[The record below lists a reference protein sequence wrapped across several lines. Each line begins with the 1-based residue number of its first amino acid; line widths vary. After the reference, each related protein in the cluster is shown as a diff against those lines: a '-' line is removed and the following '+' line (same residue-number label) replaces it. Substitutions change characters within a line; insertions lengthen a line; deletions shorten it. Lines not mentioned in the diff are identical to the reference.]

1 MPEFICFQLFE
12 RVWACYYQKMQLESI
27 ETSNFRNISGKID
40 LGPSLNIFI
49 GDNGQGKTN
58 WLEAISILATT
69 RSFRTAK
76 LQEAIR
82 FDEELAVIDGFV
94 RVSGEI
100 TRELRALIEERV
112 KQFAINGK
120 RESLA
125 NYLGQL
131 HAVVFTADE
140 LAVVRGGPE
149 HRRRFIDEA
158 ITAVHPPYSGT
169 IAEYGRVI
177 KQKNALLQTARNEE
191 YSIEKTAELLLPW
204 NAQLSSLAD
213 RIHRSRMRIVERLN
227 EVLEKH
233 LFSSEEVGI
242 RYSSSLEGKGDLTD
256 YEALIAERLQTRVQ
270 AELVSGYSLIGP
282 HRDDMEVTFDGR
294 DLRKYG
300 SSGQQR
306 SAFLLLLLSNIA
318 VYFAT
323 RNEYPL
329 FLIDD
334 IDSELD
340 HERIGRLLEFLEGKT
355 QTIVT
360 TSKANIAE
368 DFSGGGH
375 VFYVNSGVAKP
386 L

>member
-1 MPEFICFQLFE
+1 
-12 RVWACYYQKMQLESI
+12 MQLESL
-27 ETSNFRNISGKID
+27 EAANFRNIISGKIELD
-40 LGPSLNIFI
+40 PGLNFLF

-82 FDEELAVIDGFV
+82 FDQELAVIDGIV

-100 TRELRALIEERV
+100 TRELRALIQERV

-120 RESLA
+120 RESVP

-131 HAVVFTADE
+131 HALVFTASGLE
-140 LAVVRGGPE
+140 VVRGGPE
-149 HRRRFIDEA
+149 HRRRFLDESIIA
-158 ITAVHPPYSGT
+158 IHPPYSAT
-169 IAEYGRVI
+169 IAEYVRIV
-177 KQKNALLQTARNEE
+177 KQKNALLQTARDEE
-191 YSIEKTAELLLPW
+191 YSVEKTAELLEPW
-204 NAQLSSLAD
+204 NQQLAVLAGK
-213 RIHRSRMRIVERLN
+213 IHRWRERVVERLN

-233 LFSSEEVGI
+233 LFSSEEVSI
-242 RYSSSLEGKGDLTD
+242 RYASALEGKGDLTD
-256 YEALIAERLQTRVQ
+256 YVPLISERLQRRVQ
-270 AELVSGYSLIGP
+270 AELVSGHSLIGP
-282 HRDDMEVTFDGR
+282 HRDDLEITFDGH
-294 DLRKYG
+294 DIRKYG

-306 SAFLLLLLSNIA
+306 SAFLLLLLANIS

-323 RNEYPL
+323 RDEYPL

-340 HERIGRLLEFLEGKT
+340 VDRIARLLEFLEGKT
-355 QTIVT
+355 QTVVT
-360 TSKANIAE
+360 TSKPNIIQNLGTRGAL
-368 DFSGGGH
+368 FQVAAGA
-375 VFYVNSGVAKP
+375 AKP

>member
-1 MPEFICFQLFE
+1 ME
-12 RVWACYYQKMQLESI
+12 LESI
-27 ETSNFRNISGKID
+27 ETSNFRNISGKIE
-40 LGPSLNIFI
+40 LGGNLNLLI

-76 LQEAIR
+76 VQEAIR
-82 FDEELAVIDGFV
+82 FDEEMAVIDGFV
-94 RVSGEI
+94 RISGEI
-100 TRELRALIEERV
+100 TRELRALIQERV
-112 KQFAINGK
+112 KQFAVNGK
-120 RESLA
+120 RESIS

-149 HRRRFIDEA
+149 QRRRFLDES
-158 ITAVHPPYSGT
+158 IMAVHPPYSGT

-177 KQKNALLQTARNEE
+177 KQKNALLQKARDEE
-191 YSIEKTAELLLPW
+191 YSIDKTGELLLPW
-204 NAQLSSLAD
+204 NEQLSSLATK
-213 RIHRSRMRIVERLN
+213 IHRSRVRIVERLN
-227 EVLEKH
+227 DVLEKH
-233 LFSSEEVGI
+233 LFSSEEVTI
-242 RYSSSLEGKGDLTD
+242 RYVSSLEGKGDLSD
-256 YEALIAERLQTRVQ
+256 YQSLIYERLTTRVQ
-270 AELVSGYSLIGP
+270 AELVSGHSLIGP
-282 HRDDMEVTFDGR
+282 HRDDLEINFDGR
-294 DLRKYG
+294 DIRKFG

-306 SAFLLLLLSNIA
+306 SAFLLLLLANIA

-340 HERIGRLLEFLEGKT
+340 HERIGRLLEFLQGKT

-360 TSKANIAE
+360 TSKTNIAN
-368 DFSGGGH
+368 DFARGGNI
-375 VFYVNSGVAKP
+375 VNITKGTPKP

>member
-1 MPEFICFQLFE
+1 
-12 RVWACYYQKMQLESI
+12 MQLESL
-27 ETSNFRNISGKID
+27 EVTNFRNIVAGKIGFD
-40 LGPSLNIFI
+40 AGLTFLV
-49 GDNGQGKTN
+49 GDNGHGKTN

-82 FDEELAVIDGFV
+82 FDQELAVIDGKV

-100 TRELRALIEERV
+100 TRELRALIQERL
-112 KQFAINGK
+112 KQFAVNGK
-120 RESLA
+120 REFIP

-131 HAVVFTADE
+131 HAAIFTAEE

-149 HRRRFIDEA
+149 YRRRFLDESIIA
-158 ITAVHPPYSGT
+158 IHPPYAAT
-169 IAEYGRVI
+169 VAEYSRVV
-177 KQKNALLQTARNEE
+177 KQKNALLQTARDAE
-191 YSIEKTAELLLPW
+191 YSIEKTSEALEPW
-204 NAQLSSLAD
+204 NSQLAVLASK
-213 RIHRSRMRIVERLN
+213 IHRWRERVVERLN

-233 LFSSEEVGI
+233 LFSSEEVSI
-242 RYSSSLEGKGDLTD
+242 RYLSALEGKGDLTD
-256 YEALIAERLQTRVQ
+256 YVALILERLRNRVQ
-270 AELVSGYSLIGP
+270 AELVSGRSLIGP
-282 HRDDMEVTFDGR
+282 HRDELEIAFDGR
-294 DLRKYG
+294 DIRKYG

-306 SAFLLLLLSNIA
+306 SAYLLLLLANIS

-340 HERIGRLLEFLEGKT
+340 QDRIGRLLEFLDGKT

-360 TSKANIAE
+360 TSKANIAG
-368 DFSGGGH
+368 DYGRRGSIFQVTRGI
-375 VFYVNSGVAKP
+375 AKP

>member
-1 MPEFICFQLFE
+1 
-12 RVWACYYQKMQLESI
+12 MQLESL
-27 ETSNFRNISGKID
+27 EATDFRNIVSGKID
-40 LGPSLNIFI
+40 LHPGLNFFV

-82 FDEELAVIDGFV
+82 FDQELAVIDGTV

-100 TRELRALIEERV
+100 TRELRALIQERV
-112 KQFAINGK
+112 KQFAVNGK
-120 RESLA
+120 RESVP

-131 HAVVFTADE
+131 HALVFTASE
-140 LAVVRGGPE
+140 LEVVRGGPE
-149 HRRRFIDEA
+149 HRRRFLDESIVA
-158 ITAVHPPYSGT
+158 IHPPYSAT
-169 IAEYGRVI
+169 IGEYARVI
-177 KQKNALLQTARNEE
+177 KQKNALLQTARDEE
-191 YSIEKTAELLLPW
+191 YSIEKTAEVVEPW
-204 NAQLSSLAD
+204 NQQLALLASK
-213 RIHRSRMRIVERLN
+213 IHRWRERVVERLN

-233 LFSSEEVGI
+233 LFSSEEVSI
-242 RYSSSLEGKGDLTD
+242 RYASALEGKGDLTD
-256 YEALIAERLQTRVQ
+256 YAALISERLRTRVQ

-282 HRDDMEVTFDGR
+282 HRDDLEITFDGR
-294 DLRKYG
+294 DIRKYG

-306 SAFLLLLLSNIA
+306 SAYLLLLLANIS

-323 RNEYPL
+323 RDEYPL

-340 HERIGRLLEFLEGKT
+340 HERIARLLEFLDGKT

-360 TSKANIAE
+360 TSKRNIANDLGARAGIFE
-368 DFSGGGH
+368 VAEGA
-375 VFYVNSGVAKP
+375 AKP

>member
-1 MPEFICFQLFE
+1 ML
-12 RVWACYYQKMQLESI
+12 LESI
-27 ETSNFRNISGKID
+27 EATNFRNISGKID
-40 LGPSLNIFI
+40 LGGSLNLLI

-69 RSFRTAK
+69 RSFRTAR

-82 FDEELAVIDGFV
+82 FDEEMAVIDGSV

-100 TRELRALIEERV
+100 TRGLRTLIEERV
-112 KQFAINGK
+112 KQFAVNGK
-120 RESLA
+120 KETLSK
-125 NYLGQL
+125 YLGQL

-149 HRRRFIDEA
+149 HRRRFLDDA
-158 ITAVHPPYSGT
+158 ITAVHPPYSAT

-177 KQKNALLQTARNEE
+177 RQKNALLQKARDAEF
-191 YSIEKTAELLLPW
+191 SIEKTAELLLPW
-204 NAQLSSLAD
+204 NEQLVKIGTK
-213 RIHRSRMRIVERLN
+213 IHRSRVRIVERLN
-227 EVLEKH
+227 EVLEKR
-233 LFSSEEVGI
+233 LFSSEEVAI
-242 RYSSSLEGKGDLTD
+242 RYASSFEGKGDLND
-256 YEALIAERLQTRVQ
+256 YEKLIEERLKTRVQ
-270 AELVSGYSLIGP
+270 AELVSGHSLIGP
-282 HRDDMEVTFDGR
+282 HRDDLDIEFDGR
-294 DLRKYG
+294 DIRKYG

-306 SAFLLLLLSNIA
+306 SAFLLLLLANIA

-340 HERIGRLLEFLEGKT
+340 HDRIGRLLEFLDGKT

-360 TSKANIAE
+360 TSKAIIAE
-368 DFSGGGH
+368 EFGRGGRL
-375 VFYVNSGVAKP
+375 FNVNSGVAKP
-386 L
+386 P

>member
-1 MPEFICFQLFE
+1 ML
-12 RVWACYYQKMQLESI
+12 LESL
-27 ETSNFRNISGKID
+27 EATNFRNISGK
-40 LGPSLNIFI
+40 LVFGSGLNLLI

-58 WLEAISILATT
+58 WLEAISVLSTT

-82 FDEELAVIDGFV
+82 FDQELAIIDGSV

-100 TRELRALIEERV
+100 TRDLRALIQQRL
-112 KQFAINGK
+112 KQFAVNGK
-120 RESLA
+120 REFIP

-131 HAVVFTADE
+131 HAVIFTADE

-149 HRRRFIDEA
+149 HRRRFLDESIVA
-158 ITAVHPPYSGT
+158 IHPPYSAT
-169 IAEYGRVI
+169 IAEYARVI
-177 KQKNALLQTARNEE
+177 KQKNALLQTARDEE
-191 YSIEKTAELLLPW
+191 YSLEKTGAMLEPW
-204 NAQLSSLAD
+204 NQQLATLASK
-213 RIHRSRMRIVERLN
+213 IHRWRERVVERLN

-233 LFSSEEVGI
+233 LFSSEEVTI
-242 RYSSSLEGKGDLTD
+242 RYSSALEGRGDLTE
-256 YEALIAERLQTRVQ
+256 YVTLITERLNTRVQ
-270 AELVSGYSLIGP
+270 AELVAGYSLIGP
-282 HRDDMEVTFDGR
+282 HRDELEIKFDGR
-294 DLRKYG
+294 DIRKYG

-306 SAFLLLLLSNIA
+306 SAFLLLLLANIS

-340 HERIGRLLEFLEGKT
+340 AERIARLLEFLEGKT

-360 TSKANIAE
+360 TSKTNIAH
-368 DFSGGGH
+368 DFGSGAAIFQVLAGTT
-375 VFYVNSGVAKP
+375 KP

>member
-1 MPEFICFQLFE
+1 
-12 RVWACYYQKMQLESI
+12 MQLESL
-27 ETSNFRNISGKID
+27 EAADFRNIIFGKAALD
-40 LGPSLNIFI
+40 PGLNFFI

-82 FDEELAVIDGFV
+82 FDQELAVIDGIV

-100 TRELRALIEERV
+100 TRELRALIQERV

-120 RESLA
+120 RESVP

-131 HAVVFTADE
+131 HAVVFTATE
-140 LAVVRGGPE
+140 LEVVRGGPE
-149 HRRRFIDEA
+149 HRRRFLDESIVA
-158 ITAVHPPYSGT
+158 IHPPYSST
-169 IAEYGRVI
+169 IAEYARVVR
-177 KQKNALLQTARNEE
+177 QKNALLQTARDGEF
-191 YSIEKTAELLLPW
+191 SIEKTTEMLEPW
-204 NAQLSSLAD
+204 NQQLASLASK
-213 RIHRSRMRIVERLN
+213 IHRWRERVVERLN
-227 EVLEKH
+227 EALEKH
-233 LFSSEEVGI
+233 LFSSEEVNI
-242 RYSSSLEGKGDLTD
+242 RYMSALEGKGDLAD
-256 YEALIAERLQTRVQ
+256 YVPLISERLRTRVQ
-270 AELVSGYSLIGP
+270 AELVSGHSLIGP
-282 HRDDMEVTFDGR
+282 HRDELEITFDGR
-294 DLRKYG
+294 DIRKYG

-306 SAFLLLLLSNIA
+306 SAFLLLLLANIS

-323 RNEYPL
+323 RDEYPL

-340 HERIGRLLEFLEGKT
+340 QERIFRLLEFLQGKT

-360 TSKANIAE
+360 TSKRNIARE
-368 DFSGGGH
+368 YGAGGGIFE
-375 VFYVNSGVAKP
+375 VAAGVAKP

>member
-1 MPEFICFQLFE
+1 
-12 RVWACYYQKMQLESI
+12 MQLESI
-27 ETSNFRNISGKID
+27 ETSNFRNISGKIE
-40 LGPSLNIFI
+40 LGGSLNLLI

-82 FDEELAVIDGFV
+82 FDEEMAVIDGFV

-100 TRELRALIEERV
+100 TRELRALIQERL
-112 KQFAINGK
+112 KQFAVNGK
-120 RESLA
+120 REA
-125 NYLGQL
+125 IPKYLGQL

-140 LAVVRGGPE
+140 LSVVRSGPE
-149 HRRRFIDEA
+149 HRRRFLDES
-158 ITAVHPPYSGT
+158 IMAVHPPYSGT
-169 IAEYGRVI
+169 ISEYGRVI
-177 KQKNALLQTARNEE
+177 KQKNALLQKARDAE
-191 YSIEKTAELLLPW
+191 YSIDKTGELLQPW
-204 NAQLSSLAD
+204 NEQLSSLASK
-213 RIHRSRMRIVERLN
+213 IHRSRVRIVERLN

-233 LFSSEEVGI
+233 LFSSEEVTI
-242 RYSSSLEGKGDLTD
+242 RYASSLDGKGDLSD
-256 YEALIAERLQTRVQ
+256 YESLIAERLITRVQ
-270 AELVSGYSLIGP
+270 AELVSGHSLIGT
-282 HRDDMEVTFDGR
+282 HRDDLEINFDGR
-294 DLRKYG
+294 DIRKFG

-306 SAFLLLLLSNIA
+306 SAFLLLLLANIA

-340 HERIGRLLEFLEGKT
+340 HERIGRLLDFLEGKT

-368 DFSGGGH
+368 DFGRRSR
-375 VFYVNSGVAKP
+375 VFSVIEGTAKP